1 MCGLLGVIATEN
13 KHLSSEDIK
22 KVLSI
27 GNLAQR
33 RGVDASGLVLIE
45 GSQNIHVVKANHGFE
60 TMIETKA
67 AAELLA
73 IGEQAQSFGLF
84 GHSRLETHGYSG
96 SQVNNQPVVL
106 GNWVVVHNGVITN
119 AKEIKDSLGL
129 DDGGIETDSVAIA
142 LLLEEWDR
150 SGRVVESGEVFSRLR
165 GEYSVIAASV
175 FGEVFCRT
183 NVGNLYSVV
192 GDEGQ
197 TYLASEPRQFPK
209 EMQSKCQR
217 IELDQTIQLRNKRET
232 AGQVSVVD
240 ASRKETGMEG
250 AQGLHLQ
257 SDEVGADF
265 SRRMEKV
272 AEQAK
277 AYSNTLR
284 RCTACV
290 LPETFPGI
298 SFNEQGVCSI
308 CQNFQDPEY
317 PGLEQLSKDL
327 RDRLTPNGKVL
338 VCLSGG
344 RDSCYILHL
353 INELGFDVI
362 AYTYDWGMVTT
373 AARENMSRMC
383 GDLGI
388 EHVLVSPDI
397 RQNRVRIHRAL
408 RAWLKKPKL
417 GTIPILMAGDKP
429 YFRWASQI
437 ARERGDIPA
446 VLADH
451 PMETTGFKA
460 MLAGANFSP
469 NQAGGVSYRLG
480 PTGMVKMALSYGL
493 HAAQSPGMF
502 PALFKEGLT
511 GFVDYYLRKHDF
523 VRPFSYIPWEEEELE
538 GLLRSHYDW
547 SSGEDRSSS
556 SWRMGDGTAPFY
568 NLMYQIG
575 LGMTEHD
582 TLRSNQI
589 RFGLMDR
596 SEAVTRLE
604 TDNRFNSLGLASYF
618 VTVGIDLEWAG
629 NRIEEFAHQS
639 LSHDNE

>member
-73 IGEQAQSFGLF
+73 TGEKAQSFGLF

-232 AGQVSVVD
+232 AGEVSVVD
-240 ASRKETGMEG
+240 ASRK
-250 AQGLHLQ
+250 
-257 SDEVGADF
+257 
-265 SRRMEKV
+265 
-272 AEQAK
+272 
-277 AYSNTLR
+277 
-284 RCTACV
+284 
-290 LPETFPGI
+290 
-298 SFNEQGVCSI
+298 
-308 CQNFQDPEY
+308 
-317 PGLEQLSKDL
+317 
-327 RDRLTPNGKVL
+327 
-338 VCLSGG
+338 
-344 RDSCYILHL
+344 
-353 INELGFDVI
+353 
-362 AYTYDWGMVTT
+362 
-373 AARENMSRMC
+373 
-383 GDLGI
+383 
-388 EHVLVSPDI
+388 
-397 RQNRVRIHRAL
+397 
-408 RAWLKKPKL
+408 
-417 GTIPILMAGDKP
+417 
-429 YFRWASQI
+429 
-437 ARERGDIPA
+437 
-446 VLADH
+446 
-451 PMETTGFKA
+451 
-460 MLAGANFSP
+460 
-469 NQAGGVSYRLG
+469 
-480 PTGMVKMALSYGL
+480 
-493 HAAQSPGMF
+493 
-502 PALFKEGLT
+502 
-511 GFVDYYLRKHDF
+511 
-523 VRPFSYIPWEEEELE
+523 
-538 GLLRSHYDW
+538 
-547 SSGEDRSSS
+547 
-556 SWRMGDGTAPFY
+556 
-568 NLMYQIG
+568 
-575 LGMTEHD
+575 
-582 TLRSNQI
+582 
-589 RFGLMDR
+589 
-596 SEAVTRLE
+596 
-604 TDNRFNSLGLASYF
+604 
-618 VTVGIDLEWAG
+618 
-629 NRIEEFAHQS
+629 
-639 LSHDNE
+639 

>member
-13 KHLSSEDIK
+13 NYLSAEDLK
-22 KVLSI
+22 RLLSI
-27 GNLAQR
+27 GKLAQR
-33 RGVDASGLVLIE
+33 RGVDASGLVLLK
-45 GSQNIHVVKANHGFE
+45 SNYDIHVVKANHGFE
-60 TMIETKA
+60 TMIQTDAASSLLETAKNT
-67 AAELLA
+67 E
-73 IGEQAQSFGLF
+73 SYGLF

-119 AKEIKDSLGL
+119 AEEIKDSLGL

-142 LLLEEWDR
+142 LLLEEWDQ
-150 SGRVVESGEVFSRLR
+150 SGRLVDSDEIFNRLR
-165 GEYSVIAASV
+165 GEYSVIAASLS
-175 FGEVFCRT
+175 GEVLCRT
-183 NVGNLYSVV
+183 NVGNLYSVS
-192 GDEGQ
+192 GEQGQ
-197 TYLASEPRQFPK
+197 IYLASEPRQFPK
-209 EMQSKCQR
+209 ELQSDCER
-217 IELDQTIQLRNKRET
+217 INLDQTIFLRNKQEKS
-232 AGQVSVVD
+232 GQVSVVD
-240 ASRKETGMEG
+240 ASRQETGMEG

-257 SDEVGADF
+257 SNEVEEDF
-265 SRRMEKV
+265 SRRMERV
-272 AEQAK
+272 AEQANNY
-277 AYSNTLR
+277 AATLR

-298 SFNEQGVCSI
+298 SFNDQGVCSI
-308 CQNFQDPEY
+308 CQNFQEPEY
-317 PGLEQLSKDL
+317 PGLKKLSSDL
-327 RDRLTPNGKVL
+327 QDQLTPNGKVL

-353 INELGFDVI
+353 IHEFGFDVI

-429 YFRWASQI
+429 YFRWAREI

-460 MLAGANFSP
+460 MLAGATFSP

-480 PTGMVKMALSYGL
+480 PTGMAKMALSYGL

-523 VRPFSYIPWEEEELE
+523 VRPFSYIPWEEEQLE
-538 GLLRSHYDW
+538 EILRSKYDW

-589 RFGLMDR
+589 RYGLMER
-596 SEAVTRLE
+596 SEAITRLE

-618 VTVGIDLEWAG
+618 VTVGIDLQWAG
-629 NRIEEFAHQS
+629 SRIEEFAFQS
-639 LSHDNE
+639 LGHEGN